1 MKFKMF
7 IWSVVVMLAVL
18 LLMVGCKTAATTT
31 TAASAETTTTE
42 AVETD
47 TTSNETAAT
56 ESATEGNKVVKVSG
70 AINKTFTPVRFDA
83 GTFGNGMRIYL
94 YEPIDKENI
103 KLTDTITID
112 SSSILQVGTY
122 PFENSQKG
130 TIAVPLTAIY
140 QVGEDP
146 TGSYNSIKGTLTLTA
161 AGSKY
166 SGQFQ
171 FTAEYS
177 NDASKTIEVSG
188 SFTDLPF
195 NKYN

>member
-1 MKFKMF
+1 MKSKKLF
-7 IWSVVVMLAVL
+7 WSVVIILAISIL
-18 LLMVGCKTAATTT
+18 IVGCKVATTT
-31 TAASAETTTTE
+31 TVTGVETILTV

-47 TTSNETAAT
+47 IASNETAAT
-56 ESATEGNKVVKVSG
+56 EPAAEGNKAVKVNG

-83 GTFGNGMRIYL
+83 GTFGNGMRIYV
-94 YEPIDKENI
+94 YEPIDKENL

-112 SSSILQVGTY
+112 SSSILQVGSY

-130 TIAVPLTAIY
+130 TVTVPLYAIY

-161 AGSKY
+161 AGAKY

-171 FTAEYS
+171 FTAEFS
-177 NDASKTIEVSG
+177 TDASKTIEVTG